1 MANHVG
7 MTDSTALLADATGL
21 RERMES
27 DGYLFLPRLVAAE
40 RALAVKRDIVAL
52 LREHCIVEDDGAPEP
67 LWSGGP
73 QPTEREYLACY
84 ERIVELDSFQELAR
98 SLEVIAV
105 AETVAGGP
113 VQVWEQQL
121 VRIVYPDPEATA
133 AQGVGAHQDG
143 DPTLGYRAR
152 HFYTAWIS
160 LMEIDATVGGL
171 AVAPGSHRLGLLRSA
186 GAAPSSGAGKA
197 AAGYG
202 LDPATLSWVSA
213 DFGPG
218 STVIFH
224 CRTAHRGLPNH
235 SDRIR
240 LSCDYR
246 YQPAGDS
253 ATWLAHTPGPE
264 VRRTAQQID
273 EVLSSRALYVTTRA
287 TPELIGEIRRHM
299 LEERSTTLQRARELA
314 RELGGAR

>member
-1 MANHVG
+1 
-7 MTDSTALLADATGL
+7 
-21 RERMES
+21 
-27 DGYLFLPRLVAAE
+27 
-40 RALAVKRDIVAL
+40 
-52 LREHCIVEDDGAPEP
+52 
-67 LWSGGP
+67 
-73 QPTEREYLACY
+73 
-84 ERIVELDSFQELAR
+84 
-98 SLEVIAV
+98 
-105 AETVAGGP
+105 
-113 VQVWEQQL
+113 
-121 VRIVYPDPEATA
+121 
-133 AQGVGAHQDG
+133 
-143 DPTLGYRAR
+143 
-152 HFYTAWIS
+152 
-160 LMEIDATVGGL
+160 MEIDAALGGL

-186 GAAPSSGAGKA
+186 GAAPSSGAGMT

-218 STVIFH
+218 STVVFH

-253 ATWLAHTPGPE
+253 STWLAHTPGPE

-287 TPELIGEIRRHM
+287 TPELIGGIRRHM

>member
-1 MANHVG
+1 MI
-7 MTDSTALLADATGL
+7 DSTALLGEPSGL
-21 RERMES
+21 RERMGS
-27 DGYLFLPRLVAAE
+27 DGYLFLPRLIDAE
-40 RALAVKRDIVAL
+40 RALAVKRDIMAV
-52 LREHCIVEDDGAPEP
+52 LRDHFIIEDDGASEP

-73 QPTEREYLACY
+73 QPTEREYLAFY

-98 SLEVIAV
+98 SPELIAV
-105 AETVAGGP
+105 VETVAEGP

-160 LMEIDATVGGL
+160 LMEIDAALGGL
-171 AVAPGSHRLGLLRSA
+171 AVAPGSHRLGLLRSG
-186 GAAPSSGAGKA
+186 GAAPSSGAGRT

-218 STVIFH
+218 STVVFH

-246 YQPAGDS
+246 YQPDGDS
-253 ATWLAHTPGPE
+253 STWLAHTPGPE

-287 TPELIGEIRRHM
+287 TPELIGGIRRHM